1 MEQIPYRPL
10 CMRTLAVILY
20 ASLLIVGCSGSD
32 SSSHRR
38 GKLSD
43 AVNAASDRNS
53 GDRKV
58 ETGFQ
63 EPTSEN
69 DAPPL
74 IFSTEGTIEPR
85 PSDLSDTAVASST
98 HYRPFP
104 LTKQEYLDSIYRND
118 HEWHSQD
125 QVDSSETIQ
134 SFNIG
139 VNASSGF
146 LSSNEFYGMTSFG
159 LNISGELEQGVIGEF
174 GADMTFAPLQRTSM
188 LSHSI
193 EDGVILF
200 DLNFQLRFPTTP
212 EYTFVGQYFLLGGG
226 ANIMLWNYKYPIEA
240 PVYSADGSLRGYE
253 KIEADK
259 LSGLT
264 LFTGIG
270 FDLTQT
276 LPVHLILEIKPGVI
290 IWTGT
295 TSEGFDN
302 DIFANFAYLQLG
314 LKLNFDG
321 R

>member
-1 MEQIPYRPL
+1 MKVL
-10 CMRTLAVILY
+10 FFTLTIIAL
-20 ASLLIVGCSGSD
+20 SGCTGSE

-53 GDRKV
+53 GDRTV
-58 ETGFQ
+58 NADFD
-63 EPTSEN
+63 EPSSEN
-69 DAPPL
+69 DAPSL
-74 IFSTEGTIEPR
+74 IISTEGKKDSM
-85 PSDLSDTAVASST
+85 PSGFRDTAVAPSFRYKTLPRS
-98 HYRPFP
+98 
-104 LTKQEYLDSIYRND
+104 KQEYLDSVYRND
-118 HEWHSQD
+118 DNEQSTRQE
-125 QVDSSETIQ
+125 DSSGTEQ
-134 SFNIG
+134 SFSVG

-159 LNISGELEQGVIGEF
+159 LNISGELEQGVFGEF

-188 LSHSI
+188 LSRSI

-200 DLNFQLRFPTTP
+200 DLNFQIRFPTTP

-226 ANIMLWNYKYPIEA
+226 ANIMLWNYKNPIES
-240 PVYSADGSLRGYE
+240 PVYAADGTLRGYE
-253 KIEADK
+253 QIEADQ
-259 LSGLT
+259 LSGLN

-270 FDLTQT
+270 FDLTQA
-276 LPVHLILEIKPGVI
+276 LPVHLIIEVKPGVI

-302 DIFANFAYLQLG
+302 DIFANFAYLQIG
-314 LKLNFDG
+314 VKLNFDG